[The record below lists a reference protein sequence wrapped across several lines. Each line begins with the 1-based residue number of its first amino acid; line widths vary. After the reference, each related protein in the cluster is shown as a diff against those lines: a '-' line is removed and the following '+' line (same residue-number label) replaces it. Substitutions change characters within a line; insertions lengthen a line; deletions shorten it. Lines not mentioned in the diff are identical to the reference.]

1 MSADMSFHYH
11 INHVV
16 KGAQIM
22 SAWVLR
28 TFVTRETGPML
39 TLLKSL
45 IRNTAEYA
53 SVLWSPTDITNISNI
68 ENIQRRFTSK
78 FSQFRKY
85 NEELGYYECTVDYWQ
100 RLKQLKI
107 YSLERRRERYMIMY
121 MHQIHSGLV
130 PDLGFLSDYNK
141 RTATKY
147 FPKCNHSAAADAQAI
162 RYSSFFTQGPML
174 YNLLPKDLR
183 QPSQATTTE
192 EKKKLKEWFK
202 RRLDKWLELIPDEPP
217 TRENKSEDRA
227 AASNSIL
234 KQMANHGREVNR
246 KWTAVKKE
254 LDRED
259 AAAEKAKETAT
270 DNTTQPPTTNTRK
283 RKSKFEK
290 QAEKSAKRMRN
301 NMSDKW
307 EGWL

>member
-1 MSADMSFHYH
+1 
-11 INHVV
+11 
-16 KGAQIM
+16 
-22 SAWVLR
+22 
-28 TFVTRETGPML
+28 
-39 TLLKSL
+39 
-45 IRNTAEYA
+45 
-53 SVLWSPTDITNISNI
+53 
-68 ENIQRRFTSK
+68 
-78 FSQFRKY
+78 
-85 NEELGYYECTVDYWQ
+85 
-100 RLKQLKI
+100 
-107 YSLERRRERYMIMY
+107 MIMY
-121 MHQIHSGLV
+121 MQQIHSGLV

-147 FPKCNHSAAADAQAI
+147 FPKCNHSAAADVQAI
-162 RYSSFFTQGPML
+162 RYSTFFTQGPML
-174 YNLLPKDLR
+174 YNLLPTDLR
-183 QPSQATTTE
+183 QPSQAKTTE

-246 KWTAVKKE
+246 KWTEVKRQ

-270 DNTTQPPTTNTRK
+270 DNTTHQPTTNTRK
-283 RKSKFEK
+283 RKGKFEK
-290 QAEKSAKRMRN
+290 QAEESAKRMRN
-301 NMSDKW
+301 NRSEKW